1 MSKLTDL
8 ATPTSRARLPV
19 LKYNN
24 PHFRFLSPG
33 RALGYR
39 PHEGR
44 SGSGSWIARF
54 TVPGE
59 KRYLRQTIGTADD
72 ARRQPDG
79 ETVLSFEQA
88 VRKAQEW
95 CEDQARKA
103 NGLDPKDREPYTVER
118 AMADYLEWMR
128 SNTKAPHQAEQVSR
142 THVLPKLGSRE
153 VSDLD
158 AGTLRKWHKGIADS
172 PPMRRSTEGKAPN
185 VGSLDTP
192 EDRRK
197 RRSTANRALSV
208 LKAALNFAFREGK
221 VASDAEWRRVKPYK
235 GVDVPKLHYL
245 DTDAAVRLL
254 NACEPDFRRL
264 VRGALLTGCRY
275 GELTGLRVG
284 DFQANPS
291 PSLRLEDTKS
301 GKGRHVFLGDEGA
314 AFFAD
319 LTAGRPAGEPLF
331 LRTDGEPWG
340 RSNQTRRMRDAC
352 TVAGIDPAV
361 SFHALRHSYASLY
374 LMAGGDLA
382 DLAEQLGH
390 ADTRMTSR
398 VYGHLASHY
407 RAERARQHEPKLG
420 GDTLPAVARL
430 HPAAS

>member
-19 LKYNN
+19 LAYNN

-44 SGSGSWIARF
+44 SGSGSWIARY
-54 TVPGE
+54 TIPGE
-59 KRYLRQTIGTADD
+59 KRYVRHAIGTADD
-72 ARRQPDG
+72 ERRQPDG

-88 VRKAQEW
+88 VRKVQEW
-95 CEDQARKA
+95 CDDQERKA
-103 NGLDPKDREPYTVER
+103 KGLDPKDRKPYTVGR
-118 AMADYLEWMR
+118 AMADYLDWMR
-128 SNTKAPHQAEQVSR
+128 ANAKAPQQAEQVSR
-142 THVLPKLGSRE
+142 THVLPKLADVE
-153 VSDLD
+153 VADLS
-158 AGTLRKWHKGIADS
+158 AARLRAWHKGIADS
-172 PPMRRSTEGKAPN
+172 PPMRRSAEGEEPN
-185 VGSLDTP
+185 MGSLDTP

-197 RRSTANRALSV
+197 RRNTANRALSV

-235 GVDVPKLHYL
+235 GVDVPRLRYL

-275 GELTGLRVG
+275 GELIRLRVS
-284 DFQANPS
+284 DFTAAPS

-319 LTAGRPAGEPLF
+319 VTAGRPAGERLF
-331 LRTDGEPWG
+331 LRADGEPWG
-340 RSNQTRRMRDAC
+340 RSNQTRRMREAC
-352 TVAGIDPAV
+352 TVARVEPV

-374 LMAGGDLA
+374 LMNGGDLA

-398 VYGHLASHY
+398 VYGHLASRY

-420 GDTLPAVARL
+420 GDARPAVARL